1 MLGLKKPS
9 WLKSPSQQEVLEHDT
24 SGHQVSLVNGVYYPN
39 WRIYR
44 QQPPSSLP
52 ISSITHIFYAFAKI
66 DPEGNIGFS
75 DEWADMQID
84 VDGTKG
90 CIAACRQLKAHNP
103 HLKIIVSV
111 GGGAASQH
119 FAEMAHK
126 KSSRLAFAHNAKT
139 FLDTHHLDGLD
150 IDWEHPSDRT
160 QGADYIHLLSDLRSA
175 LPSPAYTLTSALPA
189 GTWAL
194 KNIDPISKAAR
205 SLDFINL
212 MTYDF
217 SGPWVPTAGYQS
229 QLYTPAKP
237 HNDAAHTSCDSAVTY
252 MLSQG
257 IPEHKLLLGIPA
269 YGRSFLG
276 ASRIGDKYSGSGGED
291 GVFDYHQLPRPGARE
306 HVDPQTV
313 AAYCVGGD
321 GGFVTYDNV
330 QTVREKAK
338 YVKTKGLRGVFFWTG
353 TGDRRAQGEGLVE
366 SSWEV
371 LMRS

>member
-9 WLKSPSQQEVLEHDT
+9 WLKNSLQQEVVKHDT
-24 SGHQVSLVNGVYYPN
+24 SKHPVSLVNGVYYPN

-75 DEWADMQID
+75 DEWADMQMD

-90 CIAACRQLKAHNP
+90 CIPACRQLKVQNP
-103 HLKIIVSV
+103 KLKIIVSV

-126 KSSRLAFAHNAKT
+126 KSSRLAFAHNARS
-139 FLDTHHLDGLD
+139 FLNTHGLDGLD

-160 QGADYIHLLSDLRSA
+160 QGADYIHLLSDLRNT
-175 LPSPAYTLTSALPA
+175 LPSKTYTLTSALPA

-194 KNIDPISKAAR
+194 KIIDPISKAAR

-217 SGPWVPTAGYQS
+217 SGPWVPTVGYHS
-229 QLYTPAKP
+229 QLFTLPNP
-237 HNDAAHTSCDSAVTY
+237 PNDAAHTSCDSAVTY
-252 MLSQG
+252 LLSQG
-257 IPEHKLLLGIPA
+257 VPEHKLLLGIPA

-276 ASRIGDKYSGSGGED
+276 ANRIGDAYSGHGGEE
-291 GVFDYHQLPRPGARE
+291 GVFEYRDLPRPGARE
-306 HVDPQTV
+306 HVDPQAV
-313 AAYCVGGD
+313 AAYCLGGD

-330 QTVREKAK
+330 QTVREKAR
-338 YVKTKGLRGVFFWTG
+338 YVKRKELGGVFFWTG
-353 TGDRRAQGEGLVE
+353 TGDRKAGGGESLVE
-366 SSWEV
+366 ASWQV
-371 LMRS
+371 LMS